1 MEARI
6 LQVIQSFTLGS
17 LSNML
22 ASPHKMLGTI
32 PSVSQLCSTLCTF
45 PAPCHLLPVSSDSS
59 HPHTPLP
66 ATQAGFLMTFV
77 QSRIYLQPQLPYISV
92 HKWFAQLCFSF
103 AACSFHDIYE
113 LASPWLYNFEVRLR
127 ASGVLVYLVTLACH
141 DSNQALRVLLLTTP
155 QLPNHGHG
163 IH

>member
-1 MEARI
+1 MH
-6 LQVIQSFTLGS
+6 LSSTLS
-17 LSNML
+17 SAACFERLL
-22 ASPHKMLGTI
+22 ASAYASARNTGWLSHDIRPITHI
-32 PSVSQLCSTLCTF
+32 STAPIALHLCTQM
-45 PAPCHLLPVSSDSS
+45 V
-59 HPHTPLP
+59 
-66 ATQAGFLMTFV
+66 
-77 QSRIYLQPQLPYISV
+77 
-92 HKWFAQLCFSF
+92 AQLCFSF